1 MNAGTSVER
10 EFKKIKQE
18 PQSIGSAVTVDE
30 QFTVKF
36 EDGLKEEPKDLD
48 AFDVDLRER
57 LNLASSGLI
66 AKNTEVLKLWKEKAK
81 ELYKRNKPKMGR
93 PKKLAKFPCS
103 NCTKKFASER
113 CQVCNHYHN

>member
-10 EFKKIKQE
+10 DFKKIKQE

-36 EDGLKEEPKDLD
+36 EDGLKEEPKDFD
-48 AFDVDLRER
+48 AFKT
-57 LNLASSGLI
+57 SSGLI
-66 AKNTEVLKLWKEKAK
+66 VKNTEVLKLWKEKAK

-93 PKKLAKFPCS
+93 PKSAVKFPCS
-103 NCTKKFASER
+103 KCTKKFASER
-113 CQVCNHYHN
+113 CQVCNY

>member
-10 EFKKIKQE
+10 YFKKIKQE

-36 EDGLKEEPKDLD
+36 EDGLKEEPKDFD
-48 AFDVDLRER
+48 AFKT
-57 LNLASSGLI
+57 SSGLI

-93 PKKLAKFPCS
+93 PKSAVKFPCS
-103 NCTKKFASER
+103 KCTKKFASER
-113 CQVCNHYHN
+113 CQVCNHYNF